1 MKGGD
6 RRRAEQTGEAIVLGR
21 GAAHLTSPDRRKR
34 QEMQAQ
40 RILRRWQR
48 SRQWHQHVEEV
59 RSSMWLVWLADL
71 AHGRIVEPVPL
82 FDSPESQDILLV
94 RRDLALQNSAKAS
107 IFFSPLPKWRNW

>member
-1 MKGGD
+1 MP
-6 RRRAEQTGEAIVLGR
+6 GR
-21 GAAHLTSPDRRKR
+21 GAAHLTSPDRRKQ

-48 SRQWHQHVEEV
+48 SRQRHQHVEEV